1 MTQLEVEELP
11 LLGDGLP
18 YLADT
23 SSGNLRVSSF
33 WRDQVERKDKCF
45 NSTYNDVIFQIVIS
59 HN

>member
-11 LLGDGLP
+11 LLGGGLP

-23 SSGNLRVSSF
+23 ASGNLRVSSF

-45 NSTYNDVIFQIVIS
+45 NSTYNGVIFQFVIS